1 MNEQKLKTI
10 YSIIHH
16 IFAVFMNNNGSIKFY
31 TILKLKIGWSH
42 FLFTTDD
49 SNVLNLIEF
58 IEFMIN
64 HIS

>member
-1 MNEQKLKTI
+1 
-10 YSIIHH
+10 
-16 IFAVFMNNNGSIKFY
+16 MNNNGSIKFY

-64 HIS
+64 HISWKNNNIFITLNS